1 MVYRSDASK
10 FGIGG
15 YNIVTGIAWRFELP
29 VECRLRTSLNSLE
42 FLGCVISIWLDI
54 FLGAIE
60 PESCLLSQ
68 TDSTTAMGWLR
79 KTNFADKPDEAVQL
93 ATARKLADL
102 VLNSESCLYSQWF
115 SGSENSIADSLSR
128 DFHLESSHLCD
139 LLLSH
144 FPEQAPFGLAI
155 LPLPPDIVSWV
166 TCLLLKQPLT
176 VPWSKEPTPSSFA
189 RGLASRVTSHP
200 LGSPPTP
207 TLIYSPN
214 SRDLR
219 CSVRSLTHLEK
230 ADLVMEK
237 VVRPSSQNLSEPP
250 WIAYHRSSSWLID
263 QTYHR
268 SSSWLIDQT
277 QGWTE
282 MENLLYFYSDRLEVT
297 EP

>member
-1 MVYRSDASK
+1 MVYRSDASE

-79 KTNFADKPDEAVQL
+79 KTNFADKLDEAVQL

-128 DFHLESSHLCD
+128 DFHL
-139 LLLSH
+139 
-144 FPEQAPFGLAI
+144 
-155 LPLPPDIVSWV
+155 
-166 TCLLLKQPLT
+166 
-176 VPWSKEPTPSSFA
+176 
-189 RGLASRVTSHP
+189 
-200 LGSPPTP
+200 
-207 TLIYSPN
+207 
-214 SRDLR
+214 
-219 CSVRSLTHLEK
+219 
-230 ADLVMEK
+230 
-237 VVRPSSQNLSEPP
+237 
-250 WIAYHRSSSWLID
+250 
-263 QTYHR
+263 
-268 SSSWLIDQT
+268 
-277 QGWTE
+277 
-282 MENLLYFYSDRLEVT
+282 
-297 EP
+297 

>member
-1 MVYRSDASK
+1 
-10 FGIGG
+10 
-15 YNIVTGIAWRFELP
+15 VTGIAWRFELP

-263 QTYHR
+263 QT
-268 SSSWLIDQT
+268 